1 MKNILVLTGS
11 PRSNGNSEK
20 LADAFIQGANSQG
33 HQVTKYR
40 TSGKN
45 FKGCQ
50 YCYQCWSKGTAC
62 AIPDDFDELAPL
74 LEKADVIVFASP
86 LYWYSFSGQLK
97 MAMDKL
103 HAYTVPQCLKPLKVK
118 ETVLL
123 TCGAE
128 DHPDMFNGII
138 GSYQSAIRYMNIQDR
153 GILAVPDVYDVG
165 DIDKTDAL
173 QKAHALG
180 ARI

>member
-1 MKNILVLTGS
+1 
-11 PRSNGNSEK
+11 
-20 LADAFIQGANSQG
+20 
-33 HQVTKYR
+33 
-40 TSGKN
+40 
-45 FKGCQ
+45 
-50 YCYQCWSKGTAC
+50 
-62 AIPDDFDELAPL
+62 
-74 LEKADVIVFASP
+74 
-86 LYWYSFSGQLK
+86 